1 LNEKE
6 STQKKNHQRDVT
18 KWNFASQN

>member
-6 STQKKNHQRDVT
+6 STQKNHQRDVT